1 MTEINKFIPVDDD
14 VPPSDIEVVEP
25 LLRGLHGRKW
35 RLEEPISYVPK
46 NKKYFGKIVVPVGFV
61 TDLLSAPRC
70 TWGFLPPHDDYK
82 VSAIIHDW
90 LYAGNKTPKWYADEI
105 FKECLKIQKI
115 GAFKR
120 WLLFQSVK
128 FFGFLAYYRN
138 RKRSPMGEDRDA

>member
-1 MTEINKFIPVDDD
+1 MTVEVESFFIDEDTDKPCD
-14 VPPSDIEVVEP
+14 VRTVEP

-35 RLEEPISYVPK
+35 RLEEAITYIPK
-46 NKKYFGKIVVPVGFV
+46 NKKYFKKITVPVGFV

-90 LYAGNKTPKWYADEI
+90 LYAGNKVPKWYADEI
-105 FKECLKIQKI
+105 FKECLKLQEINR
-115 GAFKR
+115 FKR

-128 FFGFLAYYRN
+128 YFGFLAYHRN
-138 RKRSPMGEDRDA
+138 RNRSPMGEDR